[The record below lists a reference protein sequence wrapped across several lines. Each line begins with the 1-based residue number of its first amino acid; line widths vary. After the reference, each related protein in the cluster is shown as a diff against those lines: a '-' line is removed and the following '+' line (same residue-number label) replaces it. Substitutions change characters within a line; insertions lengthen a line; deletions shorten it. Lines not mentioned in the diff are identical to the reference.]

1 MCAMFW
7 TDGGARDFE
16 LKTSNVLRLMLTLS
30 FISVPN
36 VITFLQAVLCAAIDS
51 AEEAEAENEWIE

>member
-1 MCAMFW
+1 
-7 TDGGARDFE
+7 
-16 LKTSNVLRLMLTLS
+16 MLILS

-51 AEEAEAENEWIE
+51 AEEAEAEIEWIE